1 MSNATQILK
10 AGWRVYSKR
19 CGMVGGFDGIV
30 VDRRGSGYQ
39 VLDPKSGKTY
49 QRDHYDLI
57 ARQTED
63 VAGPFK
69 TGVGK

>member
-1 MSNATQILK
+1 MSDATRTLK

-30 VDRRGSGYQ
+30 VERRGSGFQ

-57 ARQTED
+57 VTKDEEQQVTA
-63 VAGPFK
+63 
-69 TGVGK
+69 